1 MAGPPPETPPGPA
14 APSTGAAPAGADG
27 MRAPASW
34 GATARDPG
42 EAASS
47 RLEDILRAER
57 SMLIV
62 RSAGVVFAV
71 GQVLA
76 YRELPYPPGTKGTA
90 LGLAAALAVAN
101 LVIWG
106 VYRRI
111 RTLRGARTLAVG
123 SLATD
128 ILVASGFVWVYAFD
142 PLSALWAIL
151 YILPLEGAIRFQ
163 LAGALASWAVVTVL
177 YAAREVWRVNAFP
190 SSVEGPGGFGLQP
203 ESISFRMG
211 IGLLIALVAGLM
223 ARNLTRERARLSSA
237 LAELSRIDAL
247 RARMVAALAHDVRNP
262 LTTIRGTL
270 KTLARHLDRL
280 TPSVRRE
287 LVETADRQAGRLE
300 RLATELLDL
309 ARMEQGRL
317 DLAIENVRLEE
328 VVTRGL
334 SFADH
339 DRRFQ
344 VRIGEDVAVRAD
356 PARLEQIVVNL
367 VSNALRY
374 GKEPFVVE
382 AEDAPDGRISLSI
395 RDHGPG
401 VPEEQRASLFE
412 PFRTESDGSSVGLGL
427 AIVKALAEAQGGEV
441 SYEPNRPRGGCFR
454 VALLSATGD
463 G

>member
-1 MAGPPPETPPGPA
+1 MATPPPQTSPSPPV
-14 APSTGAAPAGADG
+14 SGADG
-27 MRAPASW
+27 ARSNAMGPLGSWRDSGNDPA
-34 GATARDPG
+34 D
-42 EAASS
+42 AASS

-62 RSAGVVFAV
+62 RLAGVVFAV
-71 GQVLA
+71 IQVLA
-76 YRELPYPPGTKGTA
+76 YREFPYPPGTKAAA

-101 LVIWG
+101 VVIWA
-106 VYRRI
+106 VYRRV
-111 RTLRGARTLAVG
+111 RSPRGARALGVA
-123 SLATD
+123 SLSTD
-128 ILVASGFVWVYAFD
+128 IAVASGFVWVYAFD

-163 LAGALASWAVVTVL
+163 LTGSLVSWAVVTVV
-177 YAAREVWRVNAFP
+177 YIGREAWRVNVFP
-190 SSVEGPGGFGLQP
+190 SSVEGRGGFGFQP

-223 ARNLTRERARLSSA
+223 ARNLTRERVRLSSA
-237 LAELSRIDAL
+237 LAELSRVDAL
-247 RARMVAALAHDVRNP
+247 RGRMVAALAHDVRNP

-270 KTLARHLDRL
+270 KTLGRHLDRL
-280 TPSVRRE
+280 TPAVRRE

-309 ARMEQGRL
+309 ARMEEGRL
-317 DLAIENVRLEE
+317 DLTIENVRLED

-344 VRIGEDVAVRAD
+344 VRIGGDVVVRAD
-356 PARLEQIVVNL
+356 PARLEQMVVNL
-367 VSNALRY
+367 VANALRY
-374 GKEPFVVE
+374 GEEPFVVE
-382 AEDAPDGRISLSI
+382 AEDAADGRVALSV

-401 VPEEQRASLFE
+401 VPEEQRPSLFE
-412 PFRTESDGSSVGLGL
+412 PFRTESGGTSVGLGL

-441 SYEPNRPRGGCFR
+441 SYEPNVPRGGCFR
-454 VALLSATGD
+454 IALLSATGD

>member
-1 MAGPPPETPPGPA
+1 MARARPETPPPPAVPLDGPPPD
-14 APSTGAAPAGADG
+14 APRGMGAPG
-27 MRAPASW
+27 SW
-34 GATARDPG
+34 SGRGRDPG
-42 EAASS
+42 DAASS

-62 RSAGVVFAV
+62 RSAAVVFAV
-71 GQVLA
+71 AQVLA
-76 YRELPYPPGTKGTA
+76 YRELPYPPGTK
-90 LGLAAALAVAN
+90 AAALALAGMLAVAN
-101 LVIWG
+101 VVIWA
-106 VYRRI
+106 VYRRV
-111 RTLRGARTLAVG
+111 RTLRSARALGVG
-123 SLATD
+123 SLAAD
-128 ILVASGFVWVYAFD
+128 IVLASGFVWVYAFD
-142 PLSALWAIL
+142 PLSALWAVL

-163 LAGALASWAVVTVL
+163 LSGALISWAVVTVL
-177 YAAREVWRVNAFP
+177 YIAREAWRVTAFP
-190 SSVEGPGGFGLQP
+190 GSVEGPGGFGFQP

-223 ARNLTRERARLSSA
+223 ARNLTRERARLSTA
-237 LAELSRIDAL
+237 LAELWRIDAL

-280 TPSVRRE
+280 TPEIRRE

-309 ARMEQGRL
+309 ARMEEGRL
-317 DLAIENVRLEE
+317 ELAIENVRLEE

-339 DRRFQ
+339 DHRFQ
-344 VRIGEDVAVRAD
+344 VRIGDDVAVRAD

-374 GKEPFVVE
+374 GEEPFVVE
-382 AEDAPDGRISLSI
+382 AEGAPDGRVSLAI

-401 VPEEQRASLFE
+401 VPEEQRPSLFE
-412 PFRTESDGSSVGLGL
+412 PFRTEADGTSVGLGL

-454 VALLSATGD
+454 VALLSATVD